1 MRQVRRCKYVTYSV
15 KSYNVIV
22 GGKHH
27 STHFT
32 LDAAIKEALKVGR
45 ENTDKGVR
53 KSIVVIKNMG
63 HIECKRR

>member
-1 MRQVRRCKYVTYSV
+1 MGQARRCKYVAYSV
-15 KSYNVIV
+15 KSYNVLV

-27 STHFT
+27 STHFS

-45 ENTDKGVR
+45 ENANKGVR

-63 HIECKRR
+63 HIE